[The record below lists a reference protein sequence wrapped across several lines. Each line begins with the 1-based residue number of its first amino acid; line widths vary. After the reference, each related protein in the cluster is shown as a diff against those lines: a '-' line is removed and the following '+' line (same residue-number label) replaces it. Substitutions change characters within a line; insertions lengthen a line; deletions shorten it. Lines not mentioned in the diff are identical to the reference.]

1 MNKYE
6 IEEIISGDSSRDEK
20 IEENLRDHK
29 GNWECDM
36 CADNEMITEATHES
50 HNMELC
56 SDCYSEVNE

>member
-6 IEEIISGDSSRDEK
+6 IEDVISGDSSRDEK
-20 IEENLRDHK
+20 IEY
-29 GNWECDM
+29 ECEM
-36 CADNEMITEATHES
+36 CADNEMITEATYES

>member
-6 IEEIISGDSSRDEK
+6 IEEIISGDSARDEK
-20 IEENLRDHK
+20 IEENTCEMCLDS
-29 GNWECDM
+29 DM
-36 CADNEMITEATHES
+36 RTEATYES